1 MATLDLMNQRI
12 QLLETQD
19 RNPEQTETGTEDY
32 QDTTQTNDTE
42 GIIFFSLIFL
52 KIVNNQLSIK

>member
-19 RNPEQTETGTEDY
+19 RNPEQTETATVEY

-42 GIIFFSLIFL
+42 GIVFF
-52 KIVNNQLSIK
+52 